1 MLEAGILPDRVT
13 CTAILNACSH
23 TGLAEERLHFFSSLY
38 GAHGPAVLQ
47 AILTGCQIQGN
58 VDFGI
63 QAAKRLIELRPH
75 REGGYVLL
83 SNVYATPGRWNDVAG
98 VRILTRDRGVFK

>member
-1 MLEAGILPDRVT
+1 MPFEP
-13 CTAILNACSH
+13 
-23 TGLAEERLHFFSSLY
+23 
-38 GAHGPAVLQ
+38 GPAVLQ

>member
-1 MLEAGILPDRVT
+1 MP
-13 CTAILNACSH
+13 
-23 TGLAEERLHFFSSLY
+23 
-38 GAHGPAVLQ
+38 GPAVLQ
-47 AILTGCQIQGN
+47 DILTGCQIQGN

-83 SNVYATPGRWNDVAG
+83 SNVYATAGRWNDVAG
-98 VRILTRDRGVFK
+98 MRILMTEEYSSDLVRLRSKFVNSRFTCRQNFCTAFARLW

>member
-1 MLEAGILPDRVT
+1 MPFEP
-13 CTAILNACSH
+13 
-23 TGLAEERLHFFSSLY
+23 
-38 GAHGPAVLQ
+38 GPAVLQ
-47 AILTGCQIQGN
+47 DILTGCQIQGN

-83 SNVYATPGRWNDVAG
+83 SNVYATAGRWNDVAG
-98 VRILTRDRGVFK
+98 MRILMTEEYSSDLDFGTLVLITYRQNFSEI